1 MRKRKFYS
9 LLILFI
15 FFLIVKTTQLIER
28 NKTVETIKINKIEER
43 ENKKYSALVTKVI
56 DGDTIKV
63 KFLEP
68 VPEELNI
75 EETIRLIG
83 INTPELNKHKSA
95 PKEYFAQE
103 AADFT
108 NKCLNGKIVEIKT
121 DKVSNLRDKYNR
133 LVAYVYHE
141 GFLFNKIIIE
151 EGYASYYPNFKF
163 ENENM
168 YTFQKAERYA
178 KDNKK
183 GKWKK

>member
-75 EETIRLIG
+75 EETIFPFSTCFSFAAARPAESR
-83 INTPELNKHKSA
+83 TP
-95 PKEYFAQE
+95 
-103 AADFT
+103 
-108 NKCLNGKIVEIKT
+108 G
-121 DKVSNLRDKYNR
+121 
-133 LVAYVYHE
+133 
-141 GFLFNKIIIE
+141 
-151 EGYASYYPNFKF
+151 
-163 ENENM
+163 
-168 YTFQKAERYA
+168 
-178 KDNKK
+178 
-183 GKWKK
+183 